1 MYADSHI
8 AHYSTYSQPNQPAP
22 EPAASI
28 SPPASCLPPL
38 ATNAIAMEQE
48 RGTPC
53 SPASTSVR
61 LHQQTPSADSALI
74 GPPGYVA
81 ARASGY
87 EWCERPAALAAVPE
101 YVA

>member
-38 ATNAIAMEQE
+38 ATNAIAMKQE

-61 LHQQTPSADSALI
+61 LHQQTPAASALI
-74 GPPGYVA
+74 VPPGYLA

-87 EWCERPAALAAVPE
+87 VWYERLAAQVAITE